1 MKGLAAAALA
11 AGLLASSSAA
21 IQLTERESPNVVGLD
36 ITRRAVENPVK
47 RDALRRRQSKTVTE
61 TLTNE
66 ATLYY
71 ANVSIGTPA
80 QELSLHID
88 TGSSDLWANVA
99 SSEIC
104 TFRGDPCSSAGT
116 YNANSS
122 STYKY
127 VNSDFSVSYVDGS
140 GAAGDY
146 ATDAV
151 SIGGQSITDLQFG
164 IGYDSTTP
172 QGILGIGYTADEAQ
186 VNTARLKSYAN
197 LPQAMANAGLIRSNA
212 YSLWL
217 NDLDASTGSILFGGV
232 DTAKYTGQLQTIPIQ
247 KVFDQYAEFIITLTG
262 VDLVNN
268 GNNQSMT
275 TDLPTA
281 VILDSGSSLAY
292 LPDDLTSAIYSA
304 FEVEYDQS
312 QGAGVCSC
320 SLADENITL
329 DFTFTSPTIS
339 IPINELVI
347 NPNAGSTTNDPS
359 GTGDRE
365 NPNNQN
371 SGQNGGNGGS
381 QCIFGIAPAEG
392 STAVLGDTFLRS
404 AYVVYDLANNEI
416 SLAQTDFNATDSNVS
431 EIGTGTASVPDAT
444 PVSSAVQAAVSE
456 TGGARIGA
464 VSGTGGSPFA
474 TGTSTSGAA
483 VPKQVSYGG
492 LALAAGVAAAFTC
505 TWTV

>member
-1 MKGLAAAALA
+1 MLYNMKGLAAAALA

-292 LPDDLTSAIYSA
+292 LPNDLTSAIYSA

-312 QGAGVCSC
+312 QE
-320 SLADENITL
+320 LACAAVVLPTRTL
-329 DFTFTSPTIS
+329 RWTSPS
-339 IPINELVI
+339 LRPLSRSQSMSLS
-347 NPNAGSTTNDPS
+347 STPMQDPP
-359 GTGDRE
+359 RMIL
-365 NPNNQN
+365 QV
-371 SGQNGGNGGS
+371 
-381 QCIFGIAPAEG
+381 PAIER
-392 STAVLGDTFLRS
+392 TRITKT
-404 AYVVYDLANNEI
+404 VVKME
-416 SLAQTDFNATDSNVS
+416 ATVDHN
-431 EIGTGTASVPDAT
+431 
-444 PVSSAVQAAVSE
+444 VSSASLPPKD
-456 TGGARIGA
+456 RPL
-464 VSGTGGSPFA
+464 SWA
-474 TGTSTSGAA
+474 THSFDPHTWST
-483 VPKQVSYGG
+483 
-492 LALAAGVAAAFTC
+492 T
-505 TWTV
+505 

>member
-1 MKGLAAAALA
+1 MKGIAAAALA

-21 IQLTERESPNVVGLD
+21 IQLAERESPNVVGLD
-36 ITRRAVENPVK
+36 IMRRAVENPVK

-80 QELSLHID
+80 QDLSLHID
-88 TGSSDLWANVA
+88 TGSSDLWTNVA

-104 TFRGDPCSSAGT
+104 AYRGDPCSSAGT

-122 STYKY
+122 STYKF
-127 VNSDFSVSYVDGS
+127 VNSDFNVSYADGS

-146 ATDAV
+146 ATDTV
-151 SIGGQSITDLQFG
+151 SIGGQSITSLQFG
-164 IGYDSTTP
+164 IGYNSTTP

-197 LPQAMANAGLIRSNA
+197 LPQTMANAGLIQSNA

-232 DTAKYTGQLQTIPIQ
+232 DTAKYTGQLQTVPIQ
-247 KVFDQYAEFIITLTG
+247 KEFDQYAEFIITLTA
-262 VDLVNN
+262 VDLLNN

-281 VILDSGSSLAY
+281 VVLDSGSSLAY
-292 LPDDLTSAIYSA
+292 LPNDLTSAIFFA
-304 FEVEYDQS
+304 LKVEYDQS

-320 SLADENITL
+320 SLANENITL

-347 NPNAGSTTNDPS
+347 NPNAGSNTNDPS
-359 GTGDRE
+359 GTGGRE

-371 SGQNGGNGGS
+371 SAQNGGNDGS

-444 PVSSAVQAAVSE
+444 PVSGAVQAAVSE

-474 TGTSTSGAA
+474 TGTSTSGA

-492 LALAAGVAAAFTC
+492 LAMAGGVAAAFAC
-505 TWTV
+505 A